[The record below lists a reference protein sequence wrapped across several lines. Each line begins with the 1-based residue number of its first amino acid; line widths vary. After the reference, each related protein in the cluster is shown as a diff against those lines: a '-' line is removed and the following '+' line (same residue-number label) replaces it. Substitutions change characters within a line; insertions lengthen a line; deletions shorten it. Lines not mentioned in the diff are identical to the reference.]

1 MTRRAYLFD
10 SPDRFVAGTVGR
22 PGARTF
28 FLQARE
34 GSRIA
39 SVVLE
44 KVQVAALAQR
54 LGELLEE
61 LRRRGVEAPETIEP
75 SAVDE
80 NPLDEPLL
88 EAFRV
93 GTLTI
98 GWDPQAGRVVLE
110 ALAMTDE
117 EEGDEDEDEDDE
129 DDATDEAGDE
139 IDDEAVEEDDGPDVF
154 ALADDDLE
162 GPDFVRVRL
171 TPVETA
177 AFVERSLRV
186 VAAGRPPCPI
196 CGRPLDP
203 QGHLCPRKN
212 GYLN

>member
-1 MTRRAYLFD
+1 MTRRAFLFET
-10 SPDRFVAGTVGR
+10 PDRFVAGTVGE

-44 KVQVAALAQR
+44 KIQVAALAQR
-54 LGELLEE
+54 LGDLLLELE
-61 LRRRGVEAPETIEP
+61 RRGVSVPTTVPAI
-75 SAVDE
+75 AQDVA
-80 NPLDEPLL
+80 PLDEPLVEL
-88 EAFRV
+88 FRV

-98 GWDPQAGRVVLE
+98 GWDPARELVVLE

-117 EEGDEDEDEDDE
+117 DEADVEEDDEEGDEE
-129 DDATDEAGDE
+129 DDADGIEGEA
-139 IDDEAVEEDDGPDVF
+139 DDEEEEEFDLSDLVGDDSDGPD
-154 ALADDDLE
+154 LL
-162 GPDFVRVRL
+162 RVRL
-171 TPVETA
+171 TPA
-177 AFVERSLRV
+177 AAAGFVERAGRV
-186 VAAGRPPCPI
+186 VAAGRPPCPL

>member
-1 MTRRAYLFD
+1 MTRRAYLFET
-10 SPDRFVAGTVGR
+10 PDRFVAGTVGE

-34 GSRIA
+34 GTRIA

-54 LGELLEE
+54 LGDLLLE
-61 LRRRGVEAPETIEP
+61 LVRRGVSVPTTVPAI
-75 SAVDE
+75 AQDVA
-80 NPLDEPLL
+80 PLDEPLVVL
-88 EAFRV
+88 FRV

-98 GWDPQAGRVVLE
+98 GWDPARELVVLE

-117 EEGDEDEDEDDE
+117 DDEEQADEEDEEDADPDDE
-129 DDATDEAGDE
+129 
-139 IDDEAVEEDDGPDVF
+139 EEDEEEFDLSDLVADDSDGPD
-154 ALADDDLE
+154 LL
-162 GPDFVRVRL
+162 RVRI
-171 TPVETA
+171 TPA
-177 AFVERSLRV
+177 AAAGFVERAGRI
-186 VAAGRPPCPI
+186 VAAGRPPCPL

>member
-1 MTRRAYLFD
+1 MTRRAFLFET
-10 SPDRFVAGTVGR
+10 PDRFVAGTVGE

-54 LGELLEE
+54 LGDLLLELE
-61 LRRRGVEAPETIEP
+61 RRGVSVPTTVPAI
-75 SAVDE
+75 AQDVA
-80 NPLDEPLL
+80 PLDEPLVEL
-88 EAFRV
+88 FRA

-98 GWDPQAGRVVLE
+98 GWDPARELVVLE
-110 ALAMTDE
+110 ALAMSDDDQE
-117 EEGDEDEDEDDE
+117 EDEDDE
-129 DDATDEAGDE
+129 EGEDEETGDDGD
-139 IDDEAVEEDDGPDVF
+139 DDEEADFDLSDLVVDDS
-154 ALADDDLE
+154 E
-162 GPDFVRVRL
+162 GPDLLRVRL
-171 TPVETA
+171 TPA
-177 AFVERSLRV
+177 AAAGFVERAGRV
-186 VAAGRPPCPI
+186 VAAGRPPCPL

>member
-1 MTRRAYLFD
+1 VTRRAFLFET
-10 SPDRFVAGTVGR
+10 PDRFVAGTVGE

-34 GSRIA
+34 GTRIA

-44 KVQVAALAQR
+44 KIQVAALAQR
-54 LGELLEE
+54 LGDLLLELE
-61 LRRRGVEAPETIEP
+61 RRGVSGPTTVPAI
-75 SAVDE
+75 AQDVA
-80 NPLDEPLL
+80 PLDEPLVEL
-88 EAFRV
+88 FRV

-98 GWDPQAGRVVLE
+98 GWDPARELVVLE

-117 EEGDEDEDEDDE
+117 DDEVGDEEEDEDEEADDGAEDDDDE
-129 DDATDEAGDE
+129 G
-139 IDDEAVEEDDGPDVF
+139 EEFDLSDLV
-154 ALADDDLE
+154 ADDTE
-162 GPDFVRVRL
+162 GPDLLRVRL
-171 TPVETA
+171 TPA
-177 AFVERSLRV
+177 AAAGFVERAGRV
-186 VAAGRPPCPI
+186 VAAGRPPCPL

>member
-1 MTRRAYLFD
+1 MTRRAFLFET
-10 SPDRFVAGTVGR
+10 PDRFVAGTVGE

-44 KVQVAALAQR
+44 KLQVAALAQR
-54 LGELLEE
+54 LGDLLLE
-61 LRRRGVEAPETIEP
+61 LDRRGVSVPTTVP
-75 SAVDE
+75 SIAQDVA
-80 NPLDEPLL
+80 PLDEPLVEL
-88 EAFRV
+88 FRV

-98 GWDPQAGRVVLE
+98 GWDPARELVVLE

-117 EEGDEDEDEDDE
+117 DEEQEDEDEEDE
-129 DDATDEAGDE
+129 DEETAGE
-139 IDDEAVEEDDGPDVF
+139 EEDEEF
-154 ALADDDLE
+154 DLSDLVAEDSE
-162 GPDFVRVRL
+162 GPDFLRVRL
-171 TPVETA
+171 TPA
-177 AFVERSLRV
+177 AAAGFVERAGRV
-186 VAAGRPPCPI
+186 VSAGRPPCPL

>member
-10 SPDRFVAGTVGR
+10 SPDRFVAGTVGQ
-22 PGARTF
+22 PGNRTF

-34 GSRIA
+34 GDRIA

-44 KVQVAALAQR
+44 KVQVAALAHR

-61 LRRRGVEAPETIEP
+61 LRRRGVDAPETIAP
-75 SAVDE
+75 SDVDE
-80 NPLDEPLL
+80 RPLDEPLV
-88 EAFRV
+88 EAFRA

-98 GWDPQAGRVVLE
+98 GWDPQHQRVVLE

-117 EEGDEDEDEDDE
+117 DDEEDDADEDD
-129 DDATDEAGDE
+129 DEEVD
-139 IDDEAVEEDDGPDVF
+139 EEDESPFDLLALADSDLDGPD
-154 ALADDDLE
+154 L
-162 GPDFVRVRL
+162 VRVRL
-171 TPVETA
+171 TTEATA

>member
-1 MTRRAYLFD
+1 MTRRAYLFET
-10 SPDRFVAGTVGR
+10 PDRFVAGTVGE

-34 GSRIA
+34 GTRIA

-54 LGELLEE
+54 LGDLLLE
-61 LRRRGVEAPETIEP
+61 LVRRGVSVPTTVPAI
-75 SAVDE
+75 AQDVA
-80 NPLDEPLL
+80 PLDEPLVEL
-88 EAFRV
+88 FRV

-98 GWDPQAGRVVLE
+98 GWDPARELVVLE

-117 EEGDEDEDEDDE
+117 DDEEQADEEDEEEFDLSDLVADDS
-129 DDATDEAGDE
+129 
-139 IDDEAVEEDDGPDVF
+139 DGPD
-154 ALADDDLE
+154 LL
-162 GPDFVRVRL
+162 RVRI
-171 TPVETA
+171 TPA
-177 AFVERSLRV
+177 AAAGFVERAGRI
-186 VAAGRPPCPI
+186 VAAGRPPCPL

>member
-1 MTRRAYLFD
+1 MTRRAYLFET
-10 SPDRFVAGTVGR
+10 PDRFVAGTVGE

-34 GSRIA
+34 GTRIA

-54 LGELLEE
+54 LGDLLLE
-61 LRRRGVEAPETIEP
+61 LVRRGVSVPTTVPAI
-75 SAVDE
+75 AQDVA
-80 NPLDEPLL
+80 PLDEPLVEL
-88 EAFRV
+88 FRV

-98 GWDPQAGRVVLE
+98 GWDPARELVVLE

-117 EEGDEDEDEDDE
+117 DDEEQADEEDEEDADPDDE
-129 DDATDEAGDE
+129 
-139 IDDEAVEEDDGPDVF
+139 EEDEEEFDLSDLVADDSDGPD
-154 ALADDDLE
+154 LL
-162 GPDFVRVRL
+162 RVRI
-171 TPVETA
+171 TPA
-177 AFVERSLRV
+177 AAAGFVERAGRI
-186 VAAGRPPCPI
+186 VAAGRPPCPL

>member
-1 MTRRAYLFD
+1 MTRRAFLFET
-10 SPDRFVAGTVGR
+10 PDRFVAGTVGE

-34 GSRIA
+34 GTRIA

-54 LGELLEE
+54 LGDLLLE
-61 LRRRGVEAPETIEP
+61 LARRGVSVPATVPAI
-75 SAVDE
+75 AQDVA
-80 NPLDEPLL
+80 PLDEPLVEL
-88 EAFRV
+88 FRV

-98 GWDPQAGRVVLE
+98 GWDPARELVVLE
-110 ALAMTDE
+110 ALAMTDDDE
-117 EEGDEDEDEDDE
+117 EQDDEDDE
-129 DDATDEAGDE
+129 EDADPDA
-139 IDDEAVEEDDGPDVF
+139 EEDGEEEFDLSDLVADDSDGPD
-154 ALADDDLE
+154 LL
-162 GPDFVRVRL
+162 RVRI
-171 TPVETA
+171 TPA
-177 AFVERSLRV
+177 AAAEFVERAGRI
-186 VAAGRPPCPI
+186 VAAGRPPCPL

>member
-1 MTRRAYLFD
+1 MTRRVYLFD
-10 SPDRFVAGTVGR
+10 SPDRFVAGTVGQ
-22 PGARTF
+22 PGNRTF

-34 GSRIA
+34 GDRIA

-61 LRRRGVEAPETIEP
+61 LRRRGVEAPDTIAP
-75 SAVDE
+75 SEVDE
-80 NPLDEPLL
+80 RPLDEPLV
-88 EAFRV
+88 EAFRA

-98 GWDPQAGRVVLE
+98 GWDPQNERVVLE
-110 ALAMTDE
+110 ALARTDE
-117 EEGDEDEDEDDE
+117 DEMDADDEDDEEDAEDEDEEDDE
-129 DDATDEAGDE
+129 ERLFDALS
-139 IDDEAVEEDDGPDVF
+139 
-154 ALADDDLE
+154 LADGDTD
-162 GPDFVRVRL
+162 GPDFVRIRL
-171 TPVETA
+171 TTAETA